1 MSFQIKISG
10 IDENADKHMWIDINS
25 DGLDL
30 NEECEYIRRNPNKKN
45 KIEESNKIMEE
56 LENKIKNLSIN
67 KPPLKKRKKEEEI
80 EEIENKIEVLSLEE
94 KPKYKLNKDRR
105 KY

>member
-45 KIEESNKIMEE
+45 KMEE

-67 KPPLKKRKKEEEI
+67 KPPLKK
-80 EEIENKIEVLSLEE
+80 
-94 KPKYKLNKDRR
+94 
-105 KY
+105 